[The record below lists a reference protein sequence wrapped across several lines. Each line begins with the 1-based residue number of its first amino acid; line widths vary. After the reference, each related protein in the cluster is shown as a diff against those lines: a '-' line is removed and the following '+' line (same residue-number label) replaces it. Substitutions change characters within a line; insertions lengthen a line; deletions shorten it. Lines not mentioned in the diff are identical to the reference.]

1 MPDMLPFKGILY
13 NPDKMKDLRRVVTP
27 PYDIITPEQQ
37 EMYYKRDE
45 YSMIRLDL
53 NKELPDDT
61 ENNNR
66 YTRSAGYFSKWLSD
80 QILIH
85 DDKPSLYCYELIYQT
100 PDDGQKVMKGFIAL
114 CRLEE
119 FGKGKVVPH
128 EYTLSKPK
136 SDRLNLLRSCQANFS
151 LIFSLYSSVDGKIN
165 KTIEGN
171 LKNSAP
177 DTDVVDDNGDRHRL
191 WVVSDPA
198 IIEAVQ
204 KEMQEKTVYIADGH
218 HRYEASLNYRNEA
231 RQKSGEGPYDYIMM
245 FFANMDEPGLTVLP
259 THRLISGVSEDKINS
274 LYDSLVKYFRIKD
287 FDFTNGNESVARR
300 QLLDAMKKA
309 GPQDHFLGMYIK
321 GENKYSLL
329 ELIGEDILLNIQ
341 SDKPLSWRRLDVSI
355 LQSLILED
363 ILGFSEESISRQENL
378 CYVKDVDDS
387 IRKVRDE
394 EDQAAF
400 LLNATKI
407 EEIKDVTETGE
418 RMPQKSTYFYP
429 KCLTGLV
436 INKF

>member
-1 MPDMLPFKGILY
+1 MADIIPFKGIRY
-13 NPDKMKDLRRVVTP
+13 NKEKIKDPNLVMTP
-27 PYDIITPEQQ
+27 PYDIISPVQQ
-37 EMYYKRDE
+37 EMYYNSDE
-45 YSMIRLDL
+45 YNMIKLDL
-53 NKELPDDT
+53 VKEFPTDT
-61 ENNNR
+61 VQDNR
-66 YTRSAGYFSKWLSD
+66 YTRASDTFAQWLSNKV
-80 QILIH
+80 LVGEER
-85 DDKPSLYCYELIYQT
+85 PSIYFYEVSYT
-100 PDDGQKVMKGFIAL
+100 KYGPEKKMKGFIAL

-329 ELIGEDILLNIQ
+329 ELKGEDVLLEIQ
-341 SDKPLSWRRLDVSI
+341 SGKPLSWRRLDVSI
-355 LQSLILED
+355 LQSLILQD
-363 ILGFSEESISRQENL
+363 ILGFSEDSISRQENL

-394 EDQAAF
+394 EYQAAF

-407 EEIKDVTETGE
+407 EEIRDVTETGE

>member
-1 MPDMLPFKGILY
+1 MADIIPFKGIRY
-13 NPDKMKDLRRVVTP
+13 NLEKIKDPNLVMTP
-27 PYDIITPEQQ
+27 PYDIISPAQQ
-37 EMYYKRDE
+37 EMYYNRDE
-45 YSMIRLDL
+45 YNMIKIDL
-53 NKELPDDT
+53 VKEFPTDT
-61 ENNNR
+61 EQDNR
-66 YTRSAGYFSKWLSD
+66 YTRASNTFSQWLSSRVMVGEER
-80 QILIH
+80 
-85 DDKPSLYCYELIYQT
+85 PSIYFYEVSYT
-100 PDDGQKVMKGFIAL
+100 KYGPEKTMKGFIAL

-151 LIFSLYSSVDGKIN
+151 LIFSLYSSPDGNIN
-165 KTIEGN
+165 KTIEEG
-171 LKNSAP
+171 LKSSAP

-198 IIEAVQ
+198 IIETIQ
-204 KEMQEKTVYIADGH
+204 KEMKDKTVYIADGH
-218 HRYEASLNYRNEA
+218 HRYEASFNYRNEA
-231 RQKSGEGPYDYIMM
+231 RQKSGEGAYDYIMM

-259 THRLISGVSEDKINS
+259 THRLIFGVTEDKMNS
-274 LYDSLVKYFRIKD
+274 LYDNLGKYFRIKD
-287 FDFTNGNESVARR
+287 FEFSNGNESGARK
-300 QLLDAMKKA
+300 QLLDALKKA

-329 ELIGEDILLNIQ
+329 ELKGEDILLDIP

-394 EDQAAF
+394 EYQAAF

>member
-1 MPDMLPFKGILY
+1 MADIIPFKGIRY
-13 NPDKMKDLRRVVTP
+13 NKEQIKDPNLVMTP
-27 PYDIITPEQQ
+27 PYDIISPAQQ
-37 EMYYKRDE
+37 EMYYNRDE
-45 YSMIRLDL
+45 YNMIKLDL
-53 NKELPDDT
+53 VKEFPTDT
-61 ENNNR
+61 EQDSR
-66 YTRSAGYFSKWLSD
+66 YTRASNTFSQWLSNRV
-80 QILIH
+80 LVGEER
-85 DDKPSLYCYELIYQT
+85 PSIYFYEVSYT
-100 PDDGQKVMKGFIAL
+100 KYGPEKTMKGFISL

-151 LIFSLYSSVDGKIN
+151 LIFSLYSSPDGKIN
-165 KTIEGN
+165 KTIEGS
-171 LKNSAP
+171 LKDSAP

-204 KEMQEKTVYIADGH
+204 NSMKDKTVYIADGH

-231 RQKSGEGPYDYIMM
+231 RQKGGEGAYDYIMM

-259 THRLISGVSEDKINS
+259 THRLIFGVSEDNMNS
-274 LYDSLVKYFRIKD
+274 LYDNLGKYFRIRD
-287 FDFTNGNESVARR
+287 FEFSSGNESGARK
-300 QLLDAMKKA
+300 QLLDALKKA
-309 GPQDHFLGMYIK
+309 GPQDHYLGMYIK

-329 ELIGEDILLNIQ
+329 ELKGEDILLDIKT
-341 SDKPLSWRRLDVSI
+341 DKPLSWRRLDVSI
-355 LQSLILED
+355 LQSLILQD

-378 CYVKDVDDS
+378 CYVKDFDDS

-394 EDQAAF
+394 EYQAAF

-436 INKF
+436 IYKF

>member
-1 MPDMLPFKGILY
+1 
-13 NPDKMKDLRRVVTP
+13 
-27 PYDIITPEQQ
+27 
-37 EMYYKRDE
+37 
-45 YSMIRLDL
+45 
-53 NKELPDDT
+53 
-61 ENNNR
+61 
-66 YTRSAGYFSKWLSD
+66 
-80 QILIH
+80 
-85 DDKPSLYCYELIYQT
+85 
-100 PDDGQKVMKGFIAL
+100 
-114 CRLEE
+114 
-119 FGKGKVVPH
+119 
-128 EYTLSKPK
+128 
-136 SDRLNLLRSCQANFS
+136 
-151 LIFSLYSSVDGKIN
+151 
-165 KTIEGN
+165 
-171 LKNSAP
+171 
-177 DTDVVDDNGDRHRL
+177 
-191 WVVSDPA
+191 
-198 IIEAVQ
+198 
-204 KEMQEKTVYIADGH
+204 
-218 HRYEASLNYRNEA
+218 
-231 RQKSGEGPYDYIMM
+231 MM

-259 THRLISGVSEDKINS
+259 THRLISGVSEDKINN

-287 FDFTNGNESVARR
+287 FDFSNGNESGARR

-329 ELIGEDILLNIQ
+329 ELKGEDVLLDIQ

-394 EDQAAF
+394 EYQAAF

-436 INKF
+436 IYKF

>member
-1 MPDMLPFKGILY
+1 MADIIPFKGIRY
-13 NPDKMKDLRRVVTP
+13 NKEKNKDPNLVMTP
-27 PYDIITPEQQ
+27 PYDIISPVQQ
-37 EMYYKRDE
+37 EMYYNRDE
-45 YSMIRLDL
+45 YNMIKLDL
-53 NKELPDDT
+53 VKEFPTDT
-61 ENNNR
+61 EQDNR
-66 YTRSAGYFSKWLSD
+66 YTRASDTFAQWLSNRVLVGEE
-80 QILIH
+80 I
-85 DDKPSLYCYELIYQT
+85 PSIYFYEVLYTKYGPE
-100 PDDGQKVMKGFIAL
+100 KKMKGFIAL

-191 WVVSDPA
+191 WIVSDPA

-204 KEMQEKTVYIADGH
+204 KEMKEKTVYIADGH

-274 LYDSLVKYFRIKD
+274 LHDSLVKYFRIKD

-329 ELIGEDILLNIQ
+329 ELKGEDVLLEIQ
-341 SDKPLSWRRLDVSI
+341 SGKPLSWRRLDVSI
-355 LQSLILED
+355 LQSLILQD
-363 ILGFSEESISRQENL
+363 ILGFSEDSISRQENL

-394 EDQAAF
+394 EYQAAF

-407 EEIKDVTETGE
+407 EEIRDVTETGE

>member
-1 MPDMLPFKGILY
+1 MADIIPFKGIRY
-13 NPDKMKDLRRVVTP
+13 NREKIKDLNHVMTP
-27 PYDIITPEQQ
+27 PYDIISPAQQ
-37 EMYYKRDE
+37 EMYYNRDE
-45 YSMIRLDL
+45 YNMIQLDL
-53 NKELPDDT
+53 VKEFPTDT
-61 ENNNR
+61 EQDNR
-66 YTRSAGYFSKWLSD
+66 YTRASNTFAQWLSSRVLVGED
-80 QILIH
+80 R
-85 DDKPSLYCYELIYQT
+85 PSIYFYEVSYT
-100 PDDGQKVMKGFIAL
+100 KYGPEKTMKGFIAL

-151 LIFSLYSSVDGKIN
+151 LIFSLYSSQDGRLN

-171 LKNSAP
+171 LKSSAP
-177 DTDVVDDNGDRHRL
+177 DIDVVDDNGDRHRL

-198 IIEAVQ
+198 IIETVQ
-204 KEMQEKTVYIADGH
+204 REMKDQTVYIADGH

-231 RQKSGEGPYDYIMM
+231 RQKGTEGAHDYIMM

-259 THRLISGVSEDKINS
+259 THRLIFGVPEDTMNILN
-274 LYDSLVKYFRIKD
+274 DSLGKYFRIKD
-287 FDFTNGNESVARR
+287 FDFSNGSESVARR
-300 QLLDAMKKA
+300 QLLDAMNTA
-309 GPQDHFLGMYIK
+309 GPQDHYIGMYIK

-329 ELIGEDILLNIQ
+329 ALKGEDLLLDIQ
-341 SDKPLSWRRLDVSI
+341 SDKPFSWRRLDVSI
-355 LQSLILED
+355 LQSLILEA
-363 ILGFSEESISRQENL
+363 ILGFSEESIRKQENL
-378 CYVKDVDDS
+378 CYVKDFNDAIEK
-387 IRKVRDE
+387 IRAGE
-394 EDQAAF
+394 YQAAF

>member
-1 MPDMLPFKGILY
+1 MADIIPFKGIRY
-13 NPDKMKDLRRVVTP
+13 NKEKNKDPNLVMTP
-27 PYDIITPEQQ
+27 PYDIISPVQQ
-37 EMYYKRDE
+37 EMYYNRDE
-45 YSMIRLDL
+45 YNMIKLDL
-53 NKELPDDT
+53 VREFPTDT
-61 ENNNR
+61 VQDNR
-66 YTRSAGYFSKWLSD
+66 YTRASDTFAQWLSNKV
-80 QILIH
+80 LVGEER
-85 DDKPSLYCYELIYQT
+85 PSIYFYEVSYT
-100 PDDGQKVMKGFIAL
+100 KYGPEKKMKGFIAL

-274 LYDSLVKYFRIKD
+274 LHDSLVKYFRIKD

-329 ELIGEDILLNIQ
+329 ELKGEDVLLEIQ
-341 SDKPLSWRRLDVSI
+341 SGKPLSWRRLDVSI
-355 LQSLILED
+355 LQSLILQD
-363 ILGFSEESISRQENL
+363 ILGFSEDSISRQENL

-394 EDQAAF
+394 EYQAAF

-407 EEIKDVTETGE
+407 EEIRDVTETGE

>member
-1 MPDMLPFKGILY
+1 MADIIPFKGIRY
-13 NPDKMKDLRRVVTP
+13 NKEEIKDPNLVMTP
-27 PYDIITPEQQ
+27 PYDIISPVQQ
-37 EMYYKRDE
+37 EMYYNRDE
-45 YSMIRLDL
+45 YNMIKLDL
-53 NKELPDDT
+53 VREFPTDT
-61 ENNNR
+61 EQDNR
-66 YTRSAGYFSKWLSD
+66 YTRASDTFAKWLSNRVLVGD
-80 QILIH
+80 ES
-85 DDKPSLYCYELIYQT
+85 PSIYFYEVSYT
-100 PDDGQKVMKGFIAL
+100 KYGPEKKMKGFIAL

-177 DTDVVDDNGDRHRL
+177 DIDVVDDNGDRHRL

-204 KEMQEKTVYIADGH
+204 KEMKEKTVYIADGH

-274 LYDSLVKYFRIKD
+274 LYDNLVKYFRIKD
-287 FDFTNGNESVARR
+287 FDFSKGNEAEARR

-329 ELIGEDILLNIQ
+329 ELKGEDLLLDLQ

-355 LQSLILED
+355 LQSLILQD
-363 ILGFSEESISRQENL
+363 ILGFSEDSISRQENL

-387 IRKVRDE
+387 IRKVRNE
-394 EDQAAF
+394 EYQTAF

-407 EEIKDVTETGE
+407 EEIRDVTETGE

>member
-1 MPDMLPFKGILY
+1 MADIIPFKGIRY
-13 NPDKMKDLRRVVTP
+13 NLEKIKDPNLVMTP
-27 PYDIITPEQQ
+27 PYDIISPAQQ
-37 EMYYKRDE
+37 EMYYNRDE
-45 YSMIRLDL
+45 YNMIKIDL
-53 NKELPDDT
+53 VKEFPTDT
-61 ENNNR
+61 EQDNR
-66 YTRSAGYFSKWLSD
+66 YTRASNTFSQWLSSRVMVGEER
-80 QILIH
+80 
-85 DDKPSLYCYELIYQT
+85 PSIYFYEVSYT
-100 PDDGQKVMKGFIAL
+100 KYGPEKTMKGFIAL

-151 LIFSLYSSVDGKIN
+151 LIFSLYSSPDGNIN
-165 KTIEGN
+165 KTIEEG
-171 LKNSAP
+171 LKSSAP

-198 IIEAVQ
+198 IIETIQ
-204 KEMQEKTVYIADGH
+204 KEMKDKTVYIADGH
-218 HRYEASLNYRNEA
+218 HRYEASFNYRNEA
-231 RQKSGEGPYDYIMM
+231 RQKSGEGAYDYIMM

-259 THRLISGVSEDKINS
+259 THRLIFGVTEDKMNS
-274 LYDSLVKYFRIKD
+274 LYDNLGKYFRIKD
-287 FDFTNGNESVARR
+287 FEFSNGNESGARK
-300 QLLDAMKKA
+300 QLLDALKKA

-394 EDQAAF
+394 EYQAAF

>member
-1 MPDMLPFKGILY
+1 MADIIPFKGIRY
-13 NPDKMKDLRRVVTP
+13 NLEKIKDPNLVMTP
-27 PYDIITPEQQ
+27 PYDIISPAQQ
-37 EMYYKRDE
+37 EMYYNRDE
-45 YSMIRLDL
+45 YNMIKIDL
-53 NKELPDDT
+53 VKEFPTDT
-61 ENNNR
+61 EQDNR
-66 YTRSAGYFSKWLSD
+66 YTRASNTFSQWLSSRVMVGEER
-80 QILIH
+80 
-85 DDKPSLYCYELIYQT
+85 PSIYFYEVSYT
-100 PDDGQKVMKGFIAL
+100 KYGPEKTMKGFIAL

-151 LIFSLYSSVDGKIN
+151 LIFSLYSSPYGKIN
-165 KTIEGN
+165 KTIEEG
-171 LKNSAP
+171 LKSSAP

-198 IIEAVQ
+198 IIETIQ
-204 KEMQEKTVYIADGH
+204 KEMKDKTVYIADGH
-218 HRYEASLNYRNEA
+218 HRYEASFNYRNEA
-231 RQKSGEGPYDYIMM
+231 RQKSGEGAYDYIMM

-259 THRLISGVSEDKINS
+259 THRLIFGVTEDKMNS
-274 LYDSLVKYFRIKD
+274 LYDNLGKYFRIKD
-287 FDFTNGNESVARR
+287 FEFSNGNESGARK
-300 QLLDAMKKA
+300 QLLDAIKKA

-394 EDQAAF
+394 EYQAAF

>member
-1 MPDMLPFKGILY
+1 MADIIPFKGIRY
-13 NPDKMKDLRRVVTP
+13 NKEKIKDLNPVMTP
-27 PYDIITPEQQ
+27 PYDIISSAQQ
-37 EMYYKRDE
+37 EMYYNRDE
-45 YSMIRLDL
+45 FNMIKLDL
-53 NKELPDDT
+53 VKELPTDT
-61 ENNNR
+61 ERDNR
-66 YTRSAGYFSKWLSD
+66 YTRASNTFTQWLSNKVLVEEG
-80 QILIH
+80 Q
-85 DDKPSLYCYELIYQT
+85 PSIYFYEVSYT
-100 PDDGQKVMKGFIAL
+100 KYGPEKTMKGFIAL

-151 LIFSLYSSVDGKIN
+151 LIFSLYSSREGNIN
-165 KTIEGN
+165 KTIEGR
-171 LKNSAP
+171 LQGAAP
-177 DTDVVDDNGDRHRL
+177 DIDVVDDNGDRHRL

-198 IIEAVQ
+198 VIGTVQ
-204 KEMQEKTVYIADGH
+204 NEMKEKTVYIADGH
-218 HRYEASLNYRNEA
+218 HRYEASLNYRNEV
-231 RQKSGEGPYDYIMM
+231 RQKSGEGPHDYIMM

-259 THRLISGVSEDKINS
+259 THRLIFGVSDDLIFS
-274 LYDSLVKYFRIKD
+274 LYDSLTKYFRIRD
-287 FDFTNGNESVARR
+287 FEFSSVSESGARR
-300 QLLDAMKKA
+300 QLADAIKKA
-309 GPQDHFLGMYIK
+309 GPQDHYLGMYIK

-329 ELIGEDILLNIQ
+329 ELKGEDTLLDIQ
-341 SDKPLSWRRLDVSI
+341 SDRPLSWRRLDVSI
-355 LQSLILED
+355 LQSLILEE

-378 CYVKDVDDS
+378 CYVKDFDES

-394 EDQAAF
+394 EYQAAF

-407 EEIKDVTETGE
+407 GEIKDVTETGE

>member
-1 MPDMLPFKGILY
+1 MADIIPFKGIRY
-13 NPDKMKDLRRVVTP
+13 NKEKIKDPNLVMTP
-27 PYDIITPEQQ
+27 PYDIISPVQQ
-37 EMYYKRDE
+37 EMYYNRDE
-45 YSMIRLDL
+45 YNMIKLDL
-53 NKELPDDT
+53 VKEFPTDT
-61 ENNNR
+61 VQDNR
-66 YTRSAGYFSKWLSD
+66 YTRASDTFAQWLSNRVLVGEE
-80 QILIH
+80 I
-85 DDKPSLYCYELIYQT
+85 PSIYFYEVSYT
-100 PDDGQKVMKGFIAL
+100 KYGPEKKMKGFIAL

-259 THRLISGVSEDKINS
+259 THRLIFGVSEDKINS
-274 LYDSLVKYFRIKD
+274 LYDNLVKYFRIKD
-287 FDFTNGNESVARR
+287 FDFSNGNESEARR

-329 ELIGEDILLNIQ
+329 ELKGEDVLLDIQ
-341 SDKPLSWRRLDVSI
+341 SDKPLAWRRLDVSI
-355 LQSLILED
+355 LQSVILQD
-363 ILGFSEESISRQENL
+363 ILGFSEDSISRQENL

-394 EDQAAF
+394 EYQAAF

-407 EEIKDVTETGE
+407 EEIRDVTETGE